1 MLLEQGSKKNVR
13 LFLDIRQV
21 IERMNF
27 GPWELFLL
35 LFYIA
40 IIAVPIMFII
50 WLIRTM
56 GRIEKSLGRIE
67 AKLDKTEQR

>member
-1 MLLEQGSKKNVR
+1 
-13 LFLDIRQV
+13 V

-67 AKLDKTEQR
+67 AKLDKIEQR